1 MKRKHLSKPLLKWVG
16 GKTQLLDRLMPK
28 FPTKMKNYHEIF
40 TGGGS
45 VLLRVLEMKQKGLIT
60 IEKNIYAYDI
70 NEGLIHFYKNI
81 QNKKD
86 ELYSCIE
93 HYKRQYHFIQD
104 MNIDVDETDAKERRK
119 RLKVLRNP
127 QEKTTTSRE
136 AYYYWLRNKFNGLDK
151 QSVEYSALFL
161 ILNKTGFRG
170 LFRESSNGFNVPFGN
185 YKTVNVITKERLNE
199 IHDMIKDVTFVCC
212 DFTESM
218 KRIQE
223 GDFVYLDPPYAPENE
238 HSFVGYNQDGFGNH
252 ETLFEY
258 IKKQPAKFVM
268 SNANVKLVIDKFKEY
283 TIDVVE
289 AKRAINSKKP
299 GAKTL
304 EVIIN
309 N

>member
-1 MKRKHLSKPLLKWVG
+1 
-16 GKTQLLDRLMPK
+16 
-28 FPTKMKNYHEIF
+28 
-40 TGGGS
+40 
-45 VLLRVLEMKQKGLIT
+45 
-60 IEKNIYAYDI
+60 
-70 NEGLIHFYKNI
+70 
-81 QNKKD
+81 
-86 ELYSCIE
+86 
-93 HYKRQYHFIQD
+93 

-136 AYYYWLRNKFNGLDK
+136 AYYYWLRNKFNGLNK

>member
-1 MKRKHLSKPLLKWVG
+1 MDKRKIFIHIPKNAGMTIRHSPHLKRKILLNHKSRLINSKYAGDVA
-16 GKTQLLDRLMPK
+16 R
-28 FPTKMKNYHEIF
+28 KMKQ
-40 TGGGS
+40 TGDHHGYEHARWRD
-45 VLLRVLEMKQKGLIT
+45 LAHDYRKTHTAFAIIRNPWDRVK
-60 IEKNIYAYDI
+60 
-70 NEGLIHFYKNI
+70 
-81 QNKKD
+81 
-86 ELYSCIE
+86 S
-93 HYKRQYHFIQD
+93 RYHFIKD

-136 AYYYWLRNKFNGLDK
+136 AYYYWLRNKFNGLNK

-252 ETLFEY
+252 ETLFELT
-258 IKKQPAKFVM
+258 KKQPAKFVM
-268 SNANVKLVIDKFKEY
+268 SNSNVKLVIDKFKEY

>member
-1 MKRKHLSKPLLKWVG
+1 MKRKHLSKPILKWVG

-45 VLLRVLEMKQKGLIT
+45 VLFRVLQMKQKGLLT
-60 IEKNIYAYDI
+60 IEKVYAYDK
-70 NEGLIHFYKNI
+70 NEGLIYFYKNI
-81 QNKKD
+81 QNNKD

-93 HYKRQYHFIQD
+93 HYKRQYHFIKD

-136 AYYYWLRNKFNGLDK
+136 AYYYWLRNKFNGLNK

-252 ETLFEY
+252 ETLFELT
-258 IKKQPAKFVM
+258 KKQPAKFVM